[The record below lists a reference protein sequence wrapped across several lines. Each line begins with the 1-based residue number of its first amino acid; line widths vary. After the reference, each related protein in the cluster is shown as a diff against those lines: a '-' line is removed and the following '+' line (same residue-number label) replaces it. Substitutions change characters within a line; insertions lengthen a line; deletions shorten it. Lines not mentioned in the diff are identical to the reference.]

1 MHRVS
6 ESEEVDV
13 VHPGRRFAVSTA
25 LAVAICLA
33 GAAGLGC
40 EIAAAN
46 DCAARCYAQE
56 NACRRA
62 TQGAQSCDAALTRCL
77 QACRTKR

>member
-1 MHRVS
+1 M
-6 ESEEVDV
+6 
-13 VHPGRRFAVSTA
+13 VHPGRRIAVSTA
-25 LAVAICLA
+25 LAVAICLT

-40 EIAAAN
+40 EVATAD

-62 TQGAQSCDAALTRCL
+62 TQGAQRCDVELTRCL
-77 QACRTKR
+77 QGCRTKR